1 MRSKQKADAES
12 YKTVTRRIN
21 IVKKRI
27 KLSLTTDCLIAGQK
41 DLFLFLDGEIKMKDL
56 AISEVSSQI

>member
-27 KLSLTTDCLIAGQK
+27 KLSLTTDCLLAGQK
-41 DLFLFLDGEIKMKDL
+41 DLFLDGEIKMKDL